1 MIVGVCSIF
10 NPHADW
16 IWLIILRSHA
26 HSREASYNAIIFEWF
41 VEVETKVCFDDFHEI
56 AVPPQR
62 NTYPVSDLPECGSDR
77 YPASAYLIRFR
88 S

>member
-16 IWLIILRSHA
+16 IWLILRSHA
-26 HSREASYNAIIFEWF
+26 HSREASYDAIISEWF

-56 AVPPQR
+56 AVPSQR
-62 NTYPVSDLPECGSDR
+62 NTYHVCYLPECGSE
-77 YPASAYLIRFR
+77 SCLEGG
-88 S
+88 